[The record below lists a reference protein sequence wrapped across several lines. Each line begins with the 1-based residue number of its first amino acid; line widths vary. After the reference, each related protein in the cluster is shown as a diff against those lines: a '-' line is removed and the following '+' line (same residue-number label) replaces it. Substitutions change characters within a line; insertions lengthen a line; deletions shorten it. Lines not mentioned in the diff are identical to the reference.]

1 MASAILPA
9 LRRTYPDAR
18 IAWLVESVAAP
29 LLDGHPL
36 LDRVICWPRSHWV
49 KLLKAGRL
57 ITLGREVSSFV
68 SRLRAERFDAA
79 FDLQGLFKSGIWT
92 YLSGAPQRI
101 GLRSSEGSQCLMTR
115 VIKRGPA
122 TFRIGAEYL
131 HFALELG
138 LDVRDFPLSMPA
150 TEKATR
156 EISEVLHERGIRSP
170 FIVICP
176 FTTRPQKHWFD
187 AHWVR
192 FAQEARRAL
201 NMPLVMLGG
210 SRDTDHAIRLQQ
222 QIPFVQTL
230 TGKTTLPQA
239 VALVSQARGL
249 LGVDTGLTH
258 LGIAQGIPTVA
269 LFGSTR
275 PYTHTTRANA
285 TVLYESMACSPCRRR
300 PTCAGA
306 FTCMAQLTPDRALL
320 ALQDMMSA
328 V

>member
-9 LRRTYPDAR
+9 LRNTYPDAR
-18 IAWLVESVAAP
+18 IAWLIEPVAAP

-36 LDRVICWPRSHWV
+36 LDRVICWPRGHWI
-49 KLLKAGRL
+49 KLLKAGRW
-57 ITLGREVSSFV
+57 ITLGREVSAFV
-68 SRLRAERFDAA
+68 GRLRAERFDAA
-79 FDLQGLFKSGIWT
+79 FDLQGLLKSGIWT

-101 GLRSSEGSQCLMTR
+101 GLRSSEGSQYLMTR
-115 VIKRGPA
+115 VVERGPA
-122 TFRIGAEYL
+122 TRRIGAEY
-131 HFALELG
+131 HRFSLELG
-138 LDVRDFPLSMPA
+138 LDVGDFSMSMPA
-150 TEKATR
+150 TETAMR
-156 EISEVLHERGIRSP
+156 ETNELLHEHGIRAP

-187 AHWVR
+187 EHWVR
-192 FAQEARRAL
+192 FAHAARRAL

-210 SRDTDHAIRLQQ
+210 SNDRDHAARLQQ

-230 TGKTTLPQA
+230 AGKTTLPQT
-239 VALVSQARGL
+239 VALIAQARGL

-269 LFGSTR
+269 LFGSTC
-275 PYTHTTRANA
+275 PYTDTTRANA
-285 TVLYESMACSPCRRR
+285 TVLYESLACSPCRRR
-300 PTCAGA
+300 PTCGGA